1 MKKILFINAC
11 IRPQSRTLIL
21 AKEVLKR
28 FDGEIEEVNLGKK
41 SIRPLDWEQLQERD
55 RLILQKNFSAPLFQ
69 YAN

>member
-28 FDGEIEEVNLGKK
+28 FDGEIEEVNLGKE
-41 SIRPLDWEQLQERD
+41 SIRPLDWEQLRERD